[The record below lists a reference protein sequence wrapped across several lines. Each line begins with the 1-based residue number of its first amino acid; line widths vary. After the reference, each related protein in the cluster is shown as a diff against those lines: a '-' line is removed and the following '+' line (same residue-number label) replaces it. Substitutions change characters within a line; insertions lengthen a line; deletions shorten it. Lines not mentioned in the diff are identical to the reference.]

1 MNLLYCVLYKQSPS
15 LGLITCSDGSSLSL
29 IPNGLFVLALIGYLE
44 ITAMPVVSISVK
56 ENLFSK
62 TILLDPSQ
70 TNLSGVK
77 WAQQRSDK
85 SHYVNEDTI
94 IIAWKRS

>member
-1 MNLLYCVLYKQSPS
+1 MNLLYYVLYKQSPS
-15 LGLITCSDGSSLSL
+15 LGLITCSDESSLSL

-44 ITAMPVVSISVK
+44 ITAMTVVSILVK

-62 TILLDPSQ
+62 TILLDPLQ
-70 TNLSGVK
+70 PNLSGVK